1 MEKKVYLGRF
11 GEEKHLFDM
20 IDEWPIPNKD
30 DFIFYCDTT
39 YKVLYVMHDVQN
51 NVIDVF
57 VRMAIEEDY

>member
-11 GEEKHLFDM
+11 GEEKYLFDM
-20 IDEWPIPNKD
+20 LDEWPVPNKN
-30 DFIFYCDTT
+30 DFIFYCDVI

-51 NVIDVF
+51 NVVDVF